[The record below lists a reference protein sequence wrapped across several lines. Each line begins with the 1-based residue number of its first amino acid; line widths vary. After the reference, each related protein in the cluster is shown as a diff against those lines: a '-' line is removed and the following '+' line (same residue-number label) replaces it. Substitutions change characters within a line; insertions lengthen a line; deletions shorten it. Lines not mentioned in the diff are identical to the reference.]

1 MENWK
6 DFPSRPVIKIPCYQ
20 RKGLGFHSWSG
31 NYDPTCHVEWPKKKM
46 ENWNFQVDSFS
57 TLEFTIA
64 NAPLHS
70 TENPPP
76 SLKCVKKMV
85 SHCFTHCWRNIL
97 SLFLHD
103 PLLVHHMRLG
113 GRDPWVGPS
122 RAALRSLGSP
132 CPVCVF
138 LCTALTPFICHLN
151 SHINYLTKIF
161 IEVQYS

>member
-1 MENWK
+1 MEGAWVP
-6 DFPSRPVIKIPCYQ
+6 FLVRELWSHMPCGVAPQ
-20 RKGLGFHSWSG
+20 KNG
-31 NYDPTCHVEWPKKKM
+31 K
-46 ENWNFQVDSFS
+46 
-57 TLEFTIA
+57 LEFPGRVFFSSGIYHCKCSIA
-64 NAPLHS
+64 LNRES
-70 TENPPP
+70 PP

-85 SHCFTHCWRNIL
+85 SHCFTHCRRNIL

-132 CPVCVF
+132 CRVCVF
-138 LCTALTPFICHLN
+138 PCTAITPFICHLN

-161 IEVQYS
+161 IEVQYIWFTMLC